1 MIRRFLAAAALVLSL
16 AGFTPG
22 EQSTNIYYATQFA
35 GAVSKQ
41 LCTWDATHDV
51 ADCINAAIAAANQ
64 AGGGI
69 VELPA
74 GTYGMSVPIPI
85 AASNIG
91 LRCNHTALK
100 WLGAAG
106 ARMVSLISPYGD
118 TTKKRLVGNSIV
130 GCEFQ
135 GNGAA
140 DGLYMSSITGWDLR
154 NLTFR
159 GPFNGGKVVAFDA
172 IPALE
177 GSTFGETTSL
187 QNGTLRGLWLDNS
200 TGTSTGIYL
209 GAYMTGVGA
218 HGNASYFQIDD
229 YVVIG
234 NTSMTGI
241 HAWGADNIRFGMGR
255 VFNHGG
261 IGVDMDIGVL
271 TTLVTTGTTDSTISV
286 SVASTAGLSIGQA
299 VSGMGIPNGTHVAA
313 IAGSTITLSQAATAS
328 ASGVALTFKRM
339 FGSGDIVFEHLST
352 HGSRF
357 IARGQT
363 TQPSCGAFAS
373 PMPPSWCTAGNR
385 IMVLDQGNASLNP
398 EVEPGANLR
407 WDSSIGI
414 AVSAGGFTS
423 DGAKVPGFFG
433 LGGFGMVNVCRAA
446 YLAKSQNTIGYLC
459 PGDGELFQ
467 FDTTFGDRYILRF
480 NGPSGSADLLMS
492 QPEGTGRFFLMPKL
506 FANGGVMANLVGSC
520 TDQPAGTLWNN
531 GGVVNVCP

>member
-286 SVASTAGLSIGQA
+286 SVASTAGLSIGRPASRARRCKRCAREHHDA
-299 VSGMGIPNGTHVAA
+299 VDLAA
-313 IAGSTITLSQAATAS
+313 AAAVQTE
-328 ASGVALTFKRM
+328 RC
-339 FGSGDIVFEHLST
+339 GD
-352 HGSRF
+352 R
-357 IARGQT
+357 
-363 TQPSCGAFAS
+363 
-373 PMPPSWCTAGNR
+373 
-385 IMVLDQGNASLNP
+385 
-398 EVEPGANLR
+398 
-407 WDSSIGI
+407 
-414 AVSAGGFTS
+414 AGGVRHGYPQRYSRSRYCWF
-423 DGAKVPGFFG
+423 DDYAFPGRDS
-433 LGGFGMVNVCRAA
+433 V
-446 YLAKSQNTIGYLC
+446 
-459 PGDGELFQ
+459 GEW
-467 FDTTFGDRYILRF
+467 G
-480 NGPSGSADLLMS
+480 
-492 QPEGTGRFFLMPKL
+492 
-506 FANGGVMANLVGSC
+506 C
-520 TDQPAGTLWNN
+520 TDIQADVRVRRYCVRAPFDAR
-531 GGVVNVCP
+531 VEVYRPRADDAA